1 MSDTHDR
8 FGELEDL
15 GDWSL
20 VNEEQ
25 DIRGF
30 SVLDSHGNSYGKID
44 ELLVDKKKEH
54 IAAVRLEDGRMIA
67 ADDLEIRN
75 QDVVYHDGG
84 AASRIDYARVRRP

>member
-30 SVLDSHGNSYGKID
+30 
-44 ELLVDKKKEH
+44 
-54 IAAVRLEDGRMIA
+54 
-67 ADDLEIRN
+67 
-75 QDVVYHDGG
+75 
-84 AASRIDYARVRRP
+84 

>member
-1 MSDTHDR
+1 MNDTHDR

-20 VNEEQ
+20 VNPEQ

-30 SVLDSHGNSYGKID
+30 SVLDSKGNSYGRIE

-54 IAAVRLEDGRMIA
+54 IK
-67 ADDLEIRN
+67 
-75 QDVVYHDGG
+75 
-84 AASRIDYARVRRP
+84 